1 MPVRPY
7 NNCLPCYFPVFC
19 REFPVEPLEIAV
31 LLRVVAVNKIK
42 TLDILRTSMYHCM
55 MNDINKELMASSLAP
70 IVLMILRSQES
81 YGYQIIQ
88 ELQDKTKGQLN
99 VAEGT
104 LYPVLKKMEAK
115 EWIEGNWKK
124 ADTGRERRYYSITSK
139 GKQELEQ
146 QYSQWN
152 FINDLI
158 HKLWNLPISI
168 SNNLSTITS
177 TSLKTRAI

>member
-1 MPVRPY
+1 MKE
-7 NNCLPCYFPVFC
+7 L
-19 REFPVEPLEIAV
+19 
-31 LLRVVAVNKIK
+31 
-42 TLDILRTSMYHCM
+42 
-55 MNDINKELMASSLAP
+55 NKELMASSLAP
-70 IVLMILRSQES
+70 IVLLILRSKES

-88 ELQDKTKGQLN
+88 ELRDKTKGQLN

-124 ADTGRERRYYSITSK
+124 AESGRERRYYALTDK

-158 HKLWNLPISI
+158 HKLWNHPISTSHSLSITI
-168 SNNLSTITS
+168 SD
-177 TSLKTRAI
+177 

>member
-1 MPVRPY
+1 MKE
-7 NNCLPCYFPVFC
+7 L
-19 REFPVEPLEIAV
+19 
-31 LLRVVAVNKIK
+31 
-42 TLDILRTSMYHCM
+42 
-55 MNDINKELMASSLAP
+55 NKELMASSLAP
-70 IVLMILRSQES
+70 IVLLILRGQES

-88 ELQDKTKGQLN
+88 ELRDKTKGQLN

-124 ADTGRERRYYSITSK
+124 AESGRERRYYALTDK

-158 HKLWNLPISI
+158 HKLWNHP
-168 SNNLSTITS
+168 LSTS
-177 TSLKTRAI
+177 NSLLMTISQ